1 MQVEQLD
8 IVLDQKQ
15 AKVFARAI
23 YRDVSAYICTHKEEF
38 EQFLLEEKGTDAN
51 DKDQSP
57 HRSKGL

>member
-1 MQVEQLD
+1 MEQRN

-23 YRDVSAYICTHKEEF
+23 YREVSAYICAHKEEF
-38 EQFLLEEKGTDAN
+38 EQFLLEEKGADAN
-51 DKDQSP
+51 DEDQST

>member
-1 MQVEQLD
+1 MEQLD

-38 EQFLLEEKGTDAN
+38 EQFLLLLEEKGADAN

>member
-23 YRDVSAYICTHKEEF
+23 YRDVSAYICTHKEE
-38 EQFLLEEKGTDAN
+38 LEEKGADAN